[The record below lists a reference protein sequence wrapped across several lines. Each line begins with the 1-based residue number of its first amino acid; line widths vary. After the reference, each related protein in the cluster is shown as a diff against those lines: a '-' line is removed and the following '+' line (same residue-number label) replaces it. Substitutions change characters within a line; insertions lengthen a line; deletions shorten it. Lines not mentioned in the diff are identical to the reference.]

1 MTDPDRSNDARSFRS
16 ADPGASLPPGAP
28 EANPTP
34 IGPPPK
40 GFGHSK
46 KRMALEIGGV
56 LLVLVLLVWGGIALV
71 GGVASA
77 VVGLMPISVDRTV
90 GEAAWNQ
97 MVPAEAR
104 CTDPAALEYVQA
116 LAAPLVEAYEG
127 EHTFTFAVVDDPA
140 INAFALP
147 GGFIAVNRGLIEKAE
162 SGEEIA
168 AVLAHEIHHVTER
181 HGLRRIAGQ
190 LGMFAALGAVLGAV
204 DLGSLTGIAV
214 SLAGNAYSRDQEAD
228 ADALGHALLVK
239 ANVDP
244 AGMATFF
251 DRLAGE
257 GAQVPALLSTH
268 PGSEDR
274 AALARE
280 RGGLD
285 GTPRALPSPEGVRCR

>member
-1 MTDPDRSNDARSFRS
+1 MSTGDRSNAPRSFRS
-16 ADPGASLPPGAP
+16 PDPAARLPPGAP
-28 EANPTP
+28 RARSGP
-34 IGPPPK
+34 IGPPPG

-46 KRMALEIGGV
+46 KRLALEIGGV
-56 LLVLVLLVWGGIALV
+56 LAVLVLLVWGGLALV
-71 GGVASA
+71 GGLASVA
-77 VVGLMPISVDRTV
+77 VGLMPISVDRTV

-97 MVPAEAR
+97 MVPAETR
-104 CTDPAALEYVQA
+104 CSDPAALDYVLQ
-116 LAAPLVEAYEG
+116 LAEPLVEAYDG
-127 EHTFTFAVVDDPA
+127 EHTFTFAVVDSPE

-147 GGFIAVNRGLIEKAE
+147 GGFIAVNRGLLEQAE

-190 LGMFAALGAVLGAV
+190 LGMFAAIGAVLGAV
-204 DLGSLTGIAV
+204 DLGSLTGVAV
-214 SLAGNAYSRDQEAD
+214 SLAGNAYSRDQEAQ
-228 ADALGHALLVK
+228 ADTLGHALLVE
-239 ANVDP
+239 ARIDP

-251 DRLAGE
+251 DRLAAKGPDM
-257 GAQVPALLSTH
+257 PAMLSTH

-285 GTPRALPSPEGVRCR
+285 GEPRVLPGPAGVRCR